1 MCHGFRST
9 IYSSVLSVCSIC
21 SKNCRM
27 DTEVLD
33 LIADDESGVQKQK
46 STYHWDKV
54 HKLLSAEACSYF
66 LLTCPIFGQCS
77 VITLETLQQVLDASL
92 TPHFRTLDSVSSN

>member
-9 IYSSVLSVCSIC
+9 ICSSVLSLCSIC

-46 STYHWDKV
+46 STYHWDKKSKKFV
-54 HKLLSAEACSYF
+54 KLNRGEKVSASGKVCSRSFFCQVAYLKVFKHYARLSQISRVSF
-66 LLTCPIFGQCS
+66 L
-77 VITLETLQQVLDASL
+77 
-92 TPHFRTLDSVSSN
+92 

>member
-9 IYSSVLSVCSIC
+9 ICSSVLSLCSIC

-54 HKLLSAEACSYF
+54 HKLLSAEAHSYF
-66 LLTCPIFGQCS
+66 WLTCPIFDQCS
-77 VITLETLQQVLDASL
+77 VITLETLQQVLDALL
-92 TPHFRTLDSVSSN
+92 TPHFKTLDSVSSN